1 MKDRQSANS
10 HEYHLKYE
18 ADKKVSSINWQN
30 ITLVNVHLSS
40 GTNNSE
46 QREEVLRRK
55 IIKHLTAESMIVL
68 EDFNCVSQS
77 TDIRGKAM
85 KNDKRKLSNELK
97 EIVRV
102 WELKN
107 VWIDKNKEVYYTR
120 INARGASR
128 IHRIYYTPNS

>member
-30 ITLVNVHLSS
+30 ITLVNVHLPC
-40 GTNNSE
+40 GTNNFE

-97 EIVRV
+97 EIVHV
-102 WELKN
+102 WELKKCL
-107 VWIDKNKEVYYTR
+107 DRQE
-120 INARGASR
+120 
-128 IHRIYYTPNS
+128 